1 MCIEFLQ
8 ILNFKLFKLKGFK
21 LKRNKMVDLLAKP
34 LELSYVRHVPASG
47 ADPDKSLVI
56 CHGIF
61 SSKRSWE
68 SIGKQ
73 IADQTKR
80 IVYCLDLRDH
90 GDSPFSDEEHGEF
103 TYEGI
108 VSDLVNF
115 LRTHDIEQAVLL
127 GVVILPPFVLI

>member
-1 MCIEFLQ
+1 
-8 ILNFKLFKLKGFK
+8 
-21 LKRNKMVDLLAKP
+21 MVDLLAKP

-127 GVVILPPFVLI
+127 GVVILPSFAWKNSNLKVADFD

>member
-1 MCIEFLQ
+1 MTDF
-8 ILNFKLFKLKGFK
+8 
-21 LKRNKMVDLLAKP
+21 LAKP
-34 LELSYVRHVPASG
+34 LELSYVRHVPATG
-47 ADPDKSLVI
+47 ADPDKALVI

-61 SSKRSWE
+61 SSKQSWDR
-68 SIGKQ
+68 IGKQ

-90 GDSPFSDEEHGEF
+90 GDSPFSTKEHGEF

-127 GVVILPPFVLI
+127 GVRIQRLSFNTIFR

>member
-1 MCIEFLQ
+1 
-8 ILNFKLFKLKGFK
+8 
-21 LKRNKMVDLLAKP
+21 MVDLLAKP
-34 LELSYVRHVPASG
+34 LELSYVRHVPATG
-47 ADPDKSLVI
+47 ADPDKTLII

-61 SSKRSWE
+61 SSKQSWE
-68 SIGKQ
+68 RIGKQ

-115 LRTHDIEQAVLL
+115 LRTHDIGQAVLL
-127 GVVILPPFVLI
+127 GVTGLALKEFVRMLFRDFPYSTIVDSI